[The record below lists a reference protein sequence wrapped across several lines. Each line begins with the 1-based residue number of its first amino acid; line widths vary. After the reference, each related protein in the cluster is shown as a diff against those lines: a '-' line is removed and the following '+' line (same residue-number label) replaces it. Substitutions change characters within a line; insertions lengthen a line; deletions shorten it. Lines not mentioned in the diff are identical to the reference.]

1 VRADDPERA
10 GLRRWPVDAKPL
22 VMRADRPRA
31 APGLDATG
39 RHAAA
44 AIDRPDGAH
53 AWWRLLASL
62 ALSTIGGIGLW
73 SVVVSLPAIQA
84 EFGID
89 RGDAS
94 LPYTATMIGFALGSV
109 LMGRLAD
116 RFGIVVPAVL
126 AALMLGLGYVAAAS
140 AATLWQF
147 MLAQALLI
155 GMLGSSA
162 TFGPLVADVSLW
174 FVRRRGIAVAIVAS
188 GNYLAGTVW
197 PPLLQAAIEA
207 VGWRQAHLGIGALCV
222 VTMLPL
228 ALALRRRA
236 PVEDPTDCPVGAG
249 LGPRSPT
256 RPGNLGA
263 RDLADTL
270 RMSPATL
277 QLLLVLAGLSCCIA
291 MSMPQVHLVAY
302 CADLGYGPA
311 RGAEMLSLMLG
322 LGVVSRLA
330 SGLIADRIGGVGTL
344 ILGSTLQCLALL
356 FYLPFDGL
364 TSLYVV
370 SALFGLSQGGIV
382 PSYALIVRDY
392 FPAREAGA
400 RISLVLMAT
409 VAGMALGG
417 WMSGAIYDLTG
428 SYRAA
433 FLNGIAWN
441 LLNMAIA
448 FWLLL
453 GRLLPRGCP
462 A

>member
-1 VRADDPERA
+1 
-10 GLRRWPVDAKPL
+10 
-22 VMRADRPRA
+22 MRASRWSAARRA
-31 APGLDATG
+31 PALGG
-39 RHAAA
+39 RAVSGA
-44 AIDRPDGAH
+44 DGPDSAY
-53 AWWRLLASL
+53 AWRRLAASL
-62 ALSTIGGIGLW
+62 ALSTLGGIGLW
-73 SVVVSLPAIQA
+73 SVVVFLPAIQA
-84 EFGID
+84 EFGVD

-94 LPYTATMIGFALGSV
+94 LPYTATMVGFAVGGV

-116 RFGIVVPAVL
+116 RFGIIAPAIL
-126 AALMLGLGYVAAAS
+126 GTLMLGTGYMAAAS
-140 AATLWQF
+140 ATSLWQF
-147 MLAQALLI
+147 LLAQALLI

-174 FVRRRGIAVAIVAS
+174 FHRRRGIAVAIVAS
-188 GNYLAGTVW
+188 GNYLAGTIW
-197 PPLLQAAIEA
+197 PPVLQAAIET
-207 VGWRQAHLGIGALCV
+207 VGWRQAHIGIGAVCI

-228 ALALRRRA
+228 ALSLRRRA
-236 PVEDPTDCPVGAG
+236 PIDDGSVP
-249 LGPRSPT
+249 LS
-256 RPGNLGA
+256 A
-263 RDLADTL
+263 RAVADTL

-277 QLLLVLAGLSCCIA
+277 QVLLVVAGLGCCIA

-322 LGVVSRLA
+322 LGVVSRLI

-344 ILGSTLQCLALL
+344 MLGSTLQCLALV

-370 SALFGLSQGGIV
+370 SALFGLAQGGIV
-382 PSYALIVRDY
+382 PSYALIVREY

-409 VAGMALGG
+409 IVGMAIGG

-453 GRLLPRGCP
+453 GHLRPRAAP

>member
-1 VRADDPERA
+1 MRA
-10 GLRRWPVDAKPL
+10 GRRRGPFGFSGHAI
-22 VMRADRPRA
+22 A
-31 APGLDATG
+31 AG
-39 RHAAA
+39 AA
-44 AIDRPDGAH
+44 RPDSAY
-53 AWWRLLASL
+53 AWSRLLASL
-62 ALSTIGGIGLW
+62 ALSTVGGIGLW
-73 SVVVSLPAIQA
+73 SAIVALPAIQA
-84 EFGID
+84 EFGVD
-89 RGDAS
+89 RAAAA
-94 LPYTATMIGFALGSV
+94 LPYTATMVGFAFGGV

-116 RFGIVVPAVL
+116 RFGIVVPVVL
-126 AALMLGLGYVAAAS
+126 GALMLGIGYVAAAN
-140 AATLWQF
+140 AVTLWQF
-147 MLAQALLI
+147 MVAQALLI
-155 GMLGSSA
+155 GLLGSSA

-174 FVRRRGIAVAIVAS
+174 FLRRRGIAVAIVAS
-188 GNYLAGTVW
+188 GNYLAGTIW
-197 PPLLQAAIEA
+197 PPLLQGAIEA
-207 VGWRQAHLGIGALCV
+207 VGWRQAHLGIGAICV
-222 VTMLPL
+222 LTMLPL
-228 ALALRRRA
+228 AFALRRRA
-236 PVEDPTDCPVGAG
+236 PVDDASVPV
-249 LGPRSPT
+249 
-256 RPGNLGA
+256 GA

-270 RMSPATL
+270 RMSPGTL
-277 QLLLVLAGLSCCIA
+277 QILLVVAGLSCCIA
-291 MSMPQVHLVAY
+291 MSMPQVHIVAY

-364 TSLYVV
+364 VSLYVV

-441 LLNMAIA
+441 VLNMSIA

-453 GRLLPRGCP
+453 GRLRPRAAP